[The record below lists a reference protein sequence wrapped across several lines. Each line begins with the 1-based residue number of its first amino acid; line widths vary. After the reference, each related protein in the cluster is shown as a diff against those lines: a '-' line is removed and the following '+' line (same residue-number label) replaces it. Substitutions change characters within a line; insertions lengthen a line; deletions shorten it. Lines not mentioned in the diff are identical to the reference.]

1 MTSQIMVFTK
11 QTATVMDIKTAIKN
25 CKRAGNFRFAE
36 GLEAAAKAAK
46 ESKSIVSGFYNNCA
60 FIVNSCSD
68 DAKQIYVALLQT
80 DGDFESFPTIHL
92 QHMLRVRP
100 REVLLDVLKLVG
112 SDNEHAMLSYEYE
125 LDAKCSMVLDKI
137 HEGEIRE

>member
-1 MTSQIMVFTK
+1 MTSQIMGFTK
-11 QTATVMDIKTAIKN
+11 QTAVVLDVKKAIKN

-36 GLEAAAKAAK
+36 SIENATKVAK
-46 ESKSIVSGFYNNCA
+46 ESKSIISGFYNNCA

-68 DAKQIYVALLQT
+68 DPKQTYIALLQT

-100 REVLLDVLKLVG
+100 REILLDVLRLVG
-112 SDNEHAMLSYEYE
+112 SDNEHAKLSYVYE

-137 HEGEIRE
+137 HDGVITE